1 MLINKLMVCNEI
13 EIISLIC
20 FKIDKSMDLR
30 HYTRGRRPKI
40 QVFQFNY

>member
-30 HYTRGRRPKI
+30 HYTRGRRPKSKY
-40 QVFQFNY
+40 FNY